1 MSPVN
6 FDGNNYLVFLHASH
20 MPFYGSTPSVSPL
33 SFAAHSIYS
42 PVHVPVPNSSIPR
55 RSPLPPPLSTFPGHG
70 YPRPCAL
77 HVRSHPAFYLFFVH
91 SAPPFPLLSCFW
103 LFFRSPAPL
112 AMPAHPYCVP
122 LLCVCSPSFPISE
135 CYHLLVSFLE
145 SWGIA
150 GTTCTG
156 SSARF
161 MLISCCEE
169 KDGFKTCEYSASNT
183 NQIAIQ
189 ENKRSNI
196 QIISW
201 NHAPRIPSYS
211 RPHRG

>member
-91 SAPPFPLLSCFW
+91 SAPPFPLLSCLW
-103 LFFRSPAPL
+103 LFS
-112 AMPAHPYCVP
+112 VP
-122 LLCVCSPSFPISE
+122 LLPLLCPHTRTVYLSYVYALRPSQFRNVII
-135 CYHLLVSFLE
+135 CWLVFLNRGALRERRAPGPVHGSRSFLVVRRKMV
-145 SWGIA
+145 SRRA
-150 GTTCTG
+150 
-156 SSARF
+156 
-161 MLISCCEE
+161 
-169 KDGFKTCEYSASNT
+169 
-183 NQIAIQ
+183 
-189 ENKRSNI
+189 NI
-196 QIISW
+196 QRVIQT
-201 NHAPRIPSYS
+201 RS
-211 RPHRG
+211 RSKKQDAVIYR

>member
-20 MPFYGSTPSVSPL
+20 MPFYGSTPSISPL

-42 PVHVPVPNSSIPR
+42 PVHVPVLNSSILR
-55 RSPLPPPLSTFPGHG
+55 RSPPSTSFINIPGSSFPPPPRST
-70 YPRPCAL
+70 RAIKPCFLFVFCPLCAPIS
-77 HVRSHPAFYLFFVH
+77 RSLLPL
-91 SAPPFPLLSCFW
+91 PFPFPFSLCY
-103 LFFRSPAPL
+103 
-112 AMPAHPYCVP
+112 AHTPVLCTS
-122 LLCVCSPSFPISE
+122 LCVCSPSFPISE

-161 MLISCCEE
+161 TLISCCED

-189 ENKRSNI
+189 ENET
-196 QIISW
+196 Q
-201 NHAPRIPSYS
+201 
-211 RPHRG
+211 